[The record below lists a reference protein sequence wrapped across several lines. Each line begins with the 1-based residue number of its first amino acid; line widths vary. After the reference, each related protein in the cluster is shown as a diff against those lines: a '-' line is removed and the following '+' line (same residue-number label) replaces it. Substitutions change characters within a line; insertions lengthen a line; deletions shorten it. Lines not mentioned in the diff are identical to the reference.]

1 MNRRATDISMRFSQL
16 GMTLIELMVAL
27 AISLFLLMGVI
38 QIFIGNKLTY
48 RVQENLSR
56 MQEDGRNAV
65 ELLNREIRMANYRG
79 CAGPKAHVKQNLL
92 KISSGFSWN
101 LLSDSPV
108 QGFNSTGSSSWS
120 PSLDSSL
127 TGVAP
132 GTDVLAVR
140 GPDTMNSGFV
150 ISQANSAADLVV
162 NNVNGNL
169 NLNPND
175 IVMVSDCS
183 NVVVF
188 QVTNSASVSGN
199 PVTIQHGTTGNNPG
213 NSTANLGKVFA
224 GAQLTKVSTKS
235 YYIGTGSSGQPALFR
250 RTPDGAQE
258 LVEGVENIQILY
270 GVDGDSNGTIDS
282 YVDGIS
288 DTSVWPSVRS
298 IQIRLLMR
306 SLDDNLT
313 PQPVAIAFNGS
324 TVNGSGTVDRRLRQV
339 FTTTIGLRNQLF

>member
-1 MNRRATDISMRFSQL
+1 
-16 GMTLIELMVAL
+16 MTLIELMVAL

-79 CAGPKAHVKQNLL
+79 CAGPKAHAKKNLL
-92 KISSGFSWN
+92 KTPSGFYWD

-108 QGFNSTGSSSWS
+108 QGFNSTGTSSWS

-127 TGVAP
+127 TGVAS

-140 GPDTMNSGFV
+140 GPDTTNSGFI
-150 ISQANSAADLVV
+150 ISQADSTADLVV
-162 NNVNGNL
+162 NNINANL
-169 NLNPND
+169 NLSPND

-188 QVTNSASVSGN
+188 QVTNSTAISGN
-199 PVTIQHGTTGNNPG
+199 PVTIEHGTAGNNPG
-213 NSTANLGKVFA
+213 NSTTDLGKVFA
-224 GAQLTKVSTKS
+224 GAQMTKVSTKS

-250 RTPDGAQE
+250 RTPNGTQE
-258 LVEGVENIQILY
+258 LVEGVENMQVVY
-270 GVDGDSNGTIDS
+270 GVDDDNNGTIDS
-282 YVDGIS
+282 YS
-288 DTSVWPSVRS
+288 DAITDATTWPRVRS

-313 PQPVAIAFNGS
+313 PQAVAVSFNGG
-324 TVNGSGTVDRRLRQV
+324 TVNGSGTTDRRLRQV
-339 FTTTIGLRNQLF
+339 FTTTIGLRNQLL